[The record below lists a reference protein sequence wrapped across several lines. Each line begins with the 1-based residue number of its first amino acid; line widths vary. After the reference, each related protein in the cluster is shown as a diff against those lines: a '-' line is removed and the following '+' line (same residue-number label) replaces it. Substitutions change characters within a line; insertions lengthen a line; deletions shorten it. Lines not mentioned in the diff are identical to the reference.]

1 VQISKTRAK
10 RKKSAPGCFYV
21 RIQTFAY
28 TVRTGK
34 GRQRAL
40 GGSFPEFV
48 IGGVIGKYT
57 AAPLI
62 RRLEYRQPGAG

>member
-1 VQISKTRAK
+1 VQISKIRAK

-21 RIQTFAY
+21 RIQSLAY
-28 TVRTGK
+28 TIRTGK
-34 GRQRAL
+34 VRRRGL
-40 GGSFPEFV
+40 GGSPPEFV